1 MTLAQSSEQTK
12 PEGYNGW
19 TNKSTWLVNL
29 WIDNDGYAGGALE
42 VSEQADEFVANAL
55 GDDSGDPLVDASYDL
70 SKWIEERVTEDLGE
84 HKGLLADLIGYALAL
99 VNWYEIAEHYVQD
112 ALDDAMKGDE
122 A

>member
-29 WIDNDGYAGGALE
+29 WIDNDGYAGGADE
-42 VSEQADEFVANAL
+42 VAERAAEFVAKAL

-70 SKWIEERVTEDLGE
+70 SKWIEEAILENLGE
-84 HKGLLADLIGYALAL
+84 HDGLLEDLLGYALAL
-99 VNWYEIAEHYVQD
+99 VNWYEIAEHYAQE
-112 ALDDAMKGDE
+112 ALDNAMKQGE
-122 A
+122 